1 MYCQGI
7 VYQRL
12 HYLSSNYT
20 VSANKVPSITIANAD
35 DDLVECIDLFCSC
48 RRSFATANR
57 LRMRGVSQCR
67 LHHQGKCEE
76 EAFSLQSLGFHR
88 FIIPAS
94 PHQARCLSGRFSKKK
109 QKLLLLRH
117 NHLNFT
123 AEFFPLYGIIWS
135 LAAWNDS
142 G

>member
-1 MYCQGI
+1 MHRLRESLVFPNKSVCCQGI

-20 VSANKVPSITIANAD
+20 VSANKVPPITIANAD

-67 LHHQGKCEE
+67 LHHQGKKLSVCNP
-76 EAFSLQSLGFHR
+76 LGFTDALCQQVQLKHHAPD
-88 FIIPAS
+88 FP
-94 PHQARCLSGRFSKKK
+94 CLSGRFSKTNK
-109 QKLLLLRH
+109 
-117 NHLNFT
+117 NYFYCGT
-123 AEFFPLYGIIWS
+123 TI
-135 LAAWNDS
+135 
-142 G
+142 